1 MIGAAAGHVIFGG
14 CEHPGTAERAV
25 GLTLSVRPIVR
36 HHVWANRRQRFNVP
50 IASIGCPRRR
60 NGKEECAGAAS
71 AISCSPLKRLKC
83 RLRAKRDGTVDRR
96 RTSAL
101 NVRDAADGQGLWPA
115 TTEPSPLRFVYHA
128 ILTSI
133 LFLLVANAPISLAV
147 WLKTGTMFFLLVPN
161 PLANLV
167 IATAG
172 LCISLSYRAKLT
184 AVRSPWPLFWY
195 VAAAVL
201 LPLVAIVAQFEFA
214 NWHVFHAL
222 WHGR

>member
-1 MIGAAAGHVIFGG
+1 MPAPQEWQGRMCRCGKCNQLFAVESREMPPLPTLPRSETAPSTGARARSNVSGAA
-14 CEHPGTAERAV
+14 ER
-25 GLTLSVRPIVR
+25 
-36 HHVWANRRQRFNVP
+36 
-50 IASIGCPRRR
+50 
-60 NGKEECAGAAS
+60 
-71 AISCSPLKRLKC
+71 
-83 RLRAKRDGTVDRR
+83 
-96 RTSAL
+96 
-101 NVRDAADGQGLWPA
+101 QGLWPA
-115 TTEPSPLRFVYHA
+115 TPEPSPVRFVHHA

-147 WLKTGTMFFLLVPN
+147 WLKTGAMFFLLVPN

-172 LCISLSYRAKLT
+172 LMHLPFLRAKLT

-214 NWHVFHAL
+214 NWHVFHML
-222 WHGR
+222 VHGR

>member
-1 MIGAAAGHVIFGG
+1 MGESPSKVQCPNCFHRMPAPQERPGRMCRCGKCNQLFAVETQEMPPLPRSETAPPTGARARSNVCDA
-14 CEHPGTAERAV
+14 AER
-25 GLTLSVRPIVR
+25 
-36 HHVWANRRQRFNVP
+36 
-50 IASIGCPRRR
+50 
-60 NGKEECAGAAS
+60 
-71 AISCSPLKRLKC
+71 
-83 RLRAKRDGTVDRR
+83 
-96 RTSAL
+96 
-101 NVRDAADGQGLWPA
+101 QGLWPA
-115 TTEPSPLRFVYHA
+115 ATEPSPVRFVYHA

-147 WLKTGTMFFLLVPN
+147 WLKTGTIFFLLVPN

-172 LCISLSYRAKLT
+172 LAHLPFLRAKLT